1 MTRSDSAQPIVIFG
15 GFLSFSMLYWE
26 MRDALERIT
35 GQPVWIVETLGHDWL
50 PSVTRVGWAY
60 LLRKLD
66 RTVQQALG
74 KSATDKVTL
83 IGHSAGVVLA
93 RLYLSPKPFLG
104 HAYRGLD
111 HVDHL
116 VTLGSPHHNRG
127 GLTRG
132 GPTSRW
138 VEQRY
143 PGACFAPRVQ
153 YTSVAGKLTRGD
165 PNGSRREQWAHDN
178 YAKIGGDGAAWGDG
192 LIPVDSALLHG
203 SNQLVLNGVSH
214 FSGFGGPW
222 YGSPEIISLWWREP
236 AQQDQ
241 AGPADG
247 LAR

>member
-1 MTRSDSAQPIVIFG
+1 MIAQPIVIFG
-15 GFLSFSMLYWE
+15 GFMSFSMLYWE
-26 MRDALERIT
+26 MRDALASFT

-50 PSVTRVGWAY
+50 PSVTRLGWAY

-74 KSATDKVTL
+74 ESATDKVTL
-83 IGHSAGVVLA
+83 IGHSAGGVLA

-116 VTLGSPHHNRG
+116 ITLGSPHHNQG

-132 GPTSRW
+132 GPMSRW

-143 PGACFAPRVQ
+143 PGAHFAPQVK
-153 YTSVAGKLTRGD
+153 YASVAGKLIRGD
-165 PNGSRREQWAHDN
+165 PAGSLHERWVYNN
-178 YAKIGGDGAAWGDG
+178 YAKIGGDGSAWGDG
-192 LIPVDSALLHG
+192 LIPVDSALLRG
-203 SNQLVLNGVSH
+203 SNQLVLDGVSH

-222 YGSPEIISLWWREP
+222 YGSQEIIPLWWNGKT
-236 AQQDQ
+236 D
-241 AGPADG
+241 
-247 LAR
+247 L